1 MPRVL
6 SPLLLMV
13 GLGLGLGSDLAD
25 AKACPCASL
34 LLFVDPD
41 PPVSG
46 ETVEIKAYLTWSEAG
61 EPMSPYRGVVRVE
74 LEGSALPES
83 LTLMADRDPLDRY
96 VARVRL
102 TRAGQL
108 FVVLSA
114 GNIVFRGP
122 AAGTR
127 YSYRVIGGDS
137 SSSTNRPLDARGSG
151 LMFVALIALAVVASL
166 WLRLCR
172 LRVV

>member
-1 MPRVL
+1 RSSGRSSPQEPLVGKLCRRVVTPRVL
-6 SPLLLMV
+6 SALVLMV
-13 GLGLGLGSDLAD
+13 GLGLGLGGELAD

-46 ETVEIKAYLTWSEAG
+46 EALEIKAYLTWSEAG

-102 TRAGQL
+102 TRAGEL
-108 FVVLSA
+108 SVVLSA
-114 GNIVFRGP
+114 GNVVSRGR

-127 YSYRVIGGDS
+127 HRDGPLVGASCGG
-137 SSSTNRPLDARGSG
+137 TNSPPDAPRPG
-151 LMFVALIALAVVASL
+151 L
-166 WLRLCR
+166 
-172 LRVV
+172 